1 VSWHDRSPCAAVAFW
16 RNGDKNFWCRAA
28 REPDRNDK
36 IEKLNRQPWRSVED
50 VRAAVFEWIKPGTT
64 AAAGTSARPR
74 VAPDP
79 ADVYAAVAEARTRF
93 DA

>member
-1 VSWHDRSPCAAVAFW
+1 VRPESLI
-16 RNGDKNFWCRAA
+16 GTM
-28 REPDRNDK
+28 K